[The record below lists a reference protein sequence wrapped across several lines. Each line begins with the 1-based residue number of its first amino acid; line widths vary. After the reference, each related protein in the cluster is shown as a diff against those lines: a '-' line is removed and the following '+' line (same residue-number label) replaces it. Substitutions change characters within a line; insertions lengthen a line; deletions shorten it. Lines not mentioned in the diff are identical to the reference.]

1 MARPKGDSPVSKRSY
16 LTADR
21 VLDYMVGHGTA
32 ETEPQRALRAATDRL
47 PNSGMRSSPEAAQLL
62 RFLVEAIGAKR
73 AIEVGTFTGYG
84 ALAIALGLAKGGK
97 LITCDTDAR
106 VDLARKAWEA
116 AGVADRIELR
126 TGPAVATL
134 DKLIAAGEAGTFDF
148 AFIDADKPNYA
159 NYYER
164 CLALLRPRGIV
175 AVDNVLWGGS
185 VVAENGDRGES
196 TVAIK
201 AFNDAL
207 AKDDRVTIAML
218 AVGDGLTLA
227 CKRSSLS

>member
-1 MARPKGDSPVSKRSY
+1 VSKRSY
-16 LTADR
+16 LTADSI
-21 VLDYMVGHGTA
+21 LDYMVGHGTA

-62 RFLVEAIGAKR
+62 RFLVEAIGEKR

-84 ALAIALGLAKGGK
+84 ALAIALGLPKDGK

-116 AGVADRIELR
+116 AGIADRVELR
-126 TGPAVATL
+126 PGPAVATL

-164 CLALLRPRGIV
+164 CLTLLRPRGIV
-175 AVDNVLWGGS
+175 VVDNVLWGGS
-185 VVAENGDRGES
+185 VVDAKADRGES

-201 AFNDAL
+201 SFNDMV
-207 AKDDRVTIAML
+207 AKDERVTIAML

-227 CKRSSLS
+227 CKRASLS